1 MDCNPTILPT
11 LIKAGLSRHIMHG
24 RGKTVRVLEGDVWIT
39 QQGDQR
45 DITLSP
51 GDTFTLDR
59 QGLTLLVA
67 VGQPAVICIY
77 ELAEQTQPTDQAARS
92 SREANSWQS
101 SWAA

>member
-1 MDCNPTILPT
+1 MECNTTILPT
-11 LIKAGLSRHIMHG
+11 LIKSGLSRHIMHG
-24 RGKTVRVLEGDVWIT
+24 KGKTVRVLEGDVWIT
-39 QQGDQR
+39 QQDDRR

-67 VGQPAVICIY
+67 VGHPAVVCIDD
-77 ELAEQTQPTDQAARS
+77 LVEQTQPTDQAARPP
-92 SREANSWQS
+92 RAAYYWQS

>member
-1 MDCNPTILPT
+1 MDCATNILPT
-11 LIKAGLSRHIMHG
+11 LLKAGLSRHIMHG
-24 RGKTVRVLEGDVWIT
+24 KGKTVRVLEGHVWIT

-67 VGQPAVICIY
+67 VGQPAVICVDT
-77 ELAEQTQPTDQAARS
+77 LPQVTQPADQDLRQTQAANAWRTT
-92 SREANSWQS
+92 
-101 SWAA
+101 WAA